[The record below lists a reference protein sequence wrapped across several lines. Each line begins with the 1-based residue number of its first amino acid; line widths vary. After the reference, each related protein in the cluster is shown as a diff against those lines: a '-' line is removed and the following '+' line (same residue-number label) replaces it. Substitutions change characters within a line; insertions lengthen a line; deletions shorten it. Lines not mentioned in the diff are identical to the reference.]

1 MVPFKIGDIIKIKVI
16 GEQHYGLFVRS
27 LDDET
32 YTGLIHI
39 SEISTEFIKDI
50 SKVAKIDDILFAKI
64 LDIDEKN
71 KHIKLSIKACSPKT
85 RYRFSNYKINNI
97 EEPAVSFVP
106 LQENLS
112 YWIQEQLKEKKG
124 HD

>member
-16 GEQHYGLFVRS
+16 GLQHYGLFVRS
-27 LDDET
+27 LDNEE

-39 SEISTEFIKDI
+39 SEISTEYIRDI
-50 SKVAKIDDILFAKI
+50 TKIAKLDDILYAKI
-64 LDIDEKN
+64 LDVDEKT

-85 RYRFSNYKINNI
+85 RYRYSNYKINSIN
-97 EEPAVSFVP
+97 EPGAEFAP
-106 LQENLS
+106 LQEHLNG
-112 YWIQEQLKEKKG
+112 WIQEQLKEKKV